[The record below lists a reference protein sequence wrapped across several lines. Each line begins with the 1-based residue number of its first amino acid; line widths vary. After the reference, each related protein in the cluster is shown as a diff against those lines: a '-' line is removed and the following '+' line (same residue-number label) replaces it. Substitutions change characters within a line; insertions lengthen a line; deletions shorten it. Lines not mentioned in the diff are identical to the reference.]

1 MMNTKIETKENNII
15 CTIDSLKYSDRRC
28 NGRVYMDSKRV
39 KRLLI
44 EQDYNPGEVLK
55 ESRVD
60 NCDNKLSGTWVFKNL
75 DKQPQIVL
83 EVEEIIEA
91 TKKPTTPNTN
101 NKRRNSR
108 KSKKTL
114 DNS

>member
-1 MMNTKIETKENNII
+1 MMNTKTETKEDNIV

-28 NGRVYMDSKRV
+28 DGRVYMDNKRV

-44 EQDYNPGEVLK
+44 EQGYNPGEVLK

-60 NCDNKLSGTWVFKNL
+60 NCDNKLSGTWVFENL
-75 DKQPQIVL
+75 DKKPQIIL

-91 TKKPTTPNTN
+91 PKKTTTPNTN
-101 NKRRNSR
+101 NKRKNSR